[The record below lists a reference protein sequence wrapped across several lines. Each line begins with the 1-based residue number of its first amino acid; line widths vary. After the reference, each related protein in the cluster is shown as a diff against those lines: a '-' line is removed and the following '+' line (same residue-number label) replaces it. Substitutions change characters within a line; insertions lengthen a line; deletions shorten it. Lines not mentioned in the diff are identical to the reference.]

1 MDALKHKPVII
12 FFSVLL
18 AVIAAA
24 YLLHTF
30 NPPQRLPQR
39 IDEIDNDS
47 ASGFIIRDQQGKMLM
62 QTGLPVYVND
72 EFIDEDNLHYSIIK
86 VAGKATE

>member
-12 FFSVLL
+12 FFAVLL
-18 AVIAAA
+18 AVMAAA
-24 YLLHTF
+24 YLLHSF

-47 ASGFIIRDQQGKMLM
+47 AFNYIIRDQQGKMLLM
-62 QTGLPVYVND
+62 AGLRYKLTT
-72 EFIDEDNLHYSIIK
+72 NLSPKTISAIRHKSCR
-86 VAGKATE
+86 KATE